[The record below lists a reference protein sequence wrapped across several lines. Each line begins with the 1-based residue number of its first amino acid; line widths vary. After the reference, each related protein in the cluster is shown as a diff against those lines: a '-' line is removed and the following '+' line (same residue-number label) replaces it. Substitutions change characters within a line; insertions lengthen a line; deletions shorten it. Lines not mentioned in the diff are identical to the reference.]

1 MAKLAQNP
9 RIRPPTSE
17 AQKEKL
23 RQAQLRYI
31 NEDPRWAAHREK
43 LSQAQRDPD
52 QKVLH
57 SSAQLAYMTHDARW
71 PDHKARLAAAA
82 LEATRL
88 TLSQEEIDKVIE
100 LRTKGR
106 NFEYIGEELCVSE
119 KIIRR
124 ELRARD
130 IPTGR
135 LPPRPKAKRGKG
147 RWRSFD
153 PADLAT
159 LRLDI

>member
-1 MAKLAQNP
+1 MAIK
-9 RIRPPTSE
+9 RPPTSD

-23 RQAQLRYI
+23 RAAQLRYI
-31 NEDPRWAAHREK
+31 AEDPRWAAHRKK
-43 LSQAQRDPD
+43 LSEAQQKPD
-52 QKVLH
+52 QRERL
-57 SSAQLAYMTHDARW
+57 STAQLAYMAHDQRW
-71 PDHKARLAAAA
+71 PTHRERMMQAA

-88 TLSQEEIDKVIE
+88 TLMPEEIQQVVE
-100 LRTKGR
+100 LRAKGR

-119 KIIRR
+119 KVIRR

-147 RWRSFD
+147 HWRSFD
-153 PADLAT
+153 DAHPV
-159 LRLDI
+159 RI